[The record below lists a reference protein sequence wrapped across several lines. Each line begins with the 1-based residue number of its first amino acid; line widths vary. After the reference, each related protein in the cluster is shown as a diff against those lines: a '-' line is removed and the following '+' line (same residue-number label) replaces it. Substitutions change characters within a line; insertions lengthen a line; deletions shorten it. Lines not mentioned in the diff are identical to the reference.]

1 MQNEF
6 FEWDEEKADTNYKK
20 HGVSFDE
27 AASVFD
33 DAFAITRIDKREKYG
48 ELRLCTIGMSNRGRS
63 LSVAWT
69 PRDERNRLISAFLAT
84 NERRKIYEKQR
95 Y

>member
-48 ELRLCTIGMSNRGRS
+48 KLCLCLIGMSH
-63 LSVAWT
+63 
-69 PRDERNRLISAFLAT
+69 RNR
-84 NERRKIYEKQR
+84 
-95 Y
+95 